1 MLEDNRQKNNIQKSE
16 SQSEDPEKKAKTVCQ
31 LNRLIYIVCF
41 SVIGYVGINVASCN
55 LMIPGTIEYASY
67 MGKLKNPPLS
77 ACERTQSEGFK
88 SLLAV
93 AGLLIAY
100 RANSKG

>member
-1 MLEDNRQKNNIQKSE
+1 MSEDNHQKNSLQKSE
-16 SQSEDPEKKAKTVCQ
+16 SPSEDPGKKEKNISP

-55 LMIPGTIEYASY
+55 LMIPGTIEYASS
-67 MGKLKNPPLS
+67 MGKLKNPPVLV
-77 ACERTQSEGFK
+77 CEKTQAEGLK
-88 SLLAV
+88 TLLAV

-100 RANSKG
+100 KANSRD

>member
-1 MLEDNRQKNNIQKSE
+1 MSEDTTQKNNSQKSE
-16 SQSEDPEKKAKTVCQ
+16 SPPKDPEKEVKKILP
-31 LNRLIYIVCF
+31 LNKLIYIVCF

-55 LMIPGTIEYASY
+55 IMIPGTIQYATY

-77 ACERTQSEGFK
+77 VCEKTQSEGFK

-93 AGLLIAY
+93 VGLLMAY
-100 RANSKG
+100 KANSKE